1 MTQQIWD
8 PQSVPL
14 TFINSSDQ
22 LVKLNTAIA
31 SSVRVA
37 VDTETHDA
45 TSFIDGLWSA
55 LRVIAVATR
64 DKDENDLAFVIDV
77 RDIPIVALADSMGKI
92 TQADGWNVNFDQRVL
107 RLAGCDVQS
116 WRDLMHVDGVL
127 HSGLSGFEFWHG
139 LAHASKKWLGISL
152 SGKGTTQTSYDGTT
166 DLSEEQIRYAGADAV
181 ITLHVG
187 LRLDKE
193 VTLAGLS
200 NAVDREVA
208 ARPFIFSMMEH
219 GMPFDSESWN
229 SEVIAEHAI
238 GREEALAELASLTGG
253 GETTLFG
260 EAVEPAWNPDSDKTT
275 REALNTHAR
284 SAVMEFNQGRLLEAT
299 DKLDKTTLKQI
310 KHPLAKALLKYRD
323 HAKTMSTYG
332 ENLNKF
338 VIDGRIRPQY
348 KQGGV
353 VATGRLAS
361 DKPNA
366 QNLDPDMKRYLRPSP
381 EVLNGAIIPRA
392 FVYADLSQAELR
404 VLAQVSGEER
414 MRELFRLGGDFHA
427 RTAADMFGVD
437 MDALKD
443 SDPTAHS
450 NYRKKAKGVNFGIPY
465 GLGAAALATNLTVN
479 SKLQTSR
486 EEAAAMLANYAKA
499 YPAVD
504 SWLSARDKFVKEIAS
519 NPGPIDW
526 DASFL
531 LHELWT
537 RAESARKAYKR
548 SNGHVPT
555 GKELAIMIESEQV
568 LRPRLNA
575 ELSRN
580 CNEEDLNQYWETLG
594 RQLDWVFTFDKP
606 VVLREDGSIWT
617 FESRTLTGRRRLLS
631 LSMDS
636 SVKDKFEG
644 IITSAVLI
652 IATSDKTA
660 VAELRARFADEH
672 GIKLPIG
679 VNRYTGPRNGAFEAR
694 KRERMEVVKAFEG
707 DKKWLKY
714 ELIKF
719 VEENMINS
727 SGELIGREAVRSF
740 LLPAAI
746 SDQVRAKGNQFR
758 NHPIQSL
765 VADLGLQY
773 YADLDSKLK
782 KYRNA
787 FPIQAV
793 HDSIAIECDLAEAP
807 SICLEV
813 QQALEHAMASWCPD
827 VPAKADADI
836 RLSLADEDVINP
848 DQVPEKI
855 KEIVAIHSL
864 PGD

>member
-1 MTQQIWD
+1 MTQSTWD
-8 PQSVPL
+8 PQSVPV
-14 TFINSSDQ
+14 TFINRADQ
-22 LVKLNTAIA
+22 LSELDVAVAK
-31 SSVRVA
+31 SVRVA

-64 DKDENDLAFVIDV
+64 DADGNDLAFVIDV
-77 RDIPIVALADSMGKI
+77 RDIPVAVLAASMEKIV
-92 TQADGWNVNFDQRVL
+92 QADGWNVNFDQRVL

-139 LAHASKKWLGISL
+139 LAHAAKKWLGVSL
-152 SGKGTTQTSYDGTT
+152 SGKGTTQTSYDGST

-181 ITLHVG
+181 VTLHVG
-187 LRLDKE
+187 LRLDEE
-193 VTLAGLS
+193 VLAAGLT

-219 GMPFDSESWN
+219 GMPFDAHGWN
-229 SEVIAEHAI
+229 TEVIAEHAI
-238 GREEALAELASLTGG
+238 GREEALAELAALTGG

-275 REALNTHAR
+275 REALNKHAR
-284 SAVMEFNQGRLLEAT
+284 DAVMAFNGGRLMEAT

-310 KHPLAKALLKYRD
+310 KHPLAKALLKYRE
-323 HAKTMSTYG
+323 HAKTLSTYG

-338 VIDGRIRPQY
+338 VVEGRIRPQY

-366 QNLDPDMKRYLRPSP
+366 QNLDPEMKRYFRPSP
-381 EVLNGAIIPRA
+381 EIVDGVVVPRA

-443 SDPTAHS
+443 ADPNAHS
-450 NYRKKAKGVNFGIPY
+450 NNRKKAKGVNFGIPY

-504 SWLSARDKFVKEIAS
+504 AWLGARDRFVKETAA

-526 DASFL
+526 DASFR

-537 RAESARKAYKR
+537 RAESARKAFKR
-548 SNGHVPT
+548 SNGYVPS
-555 GKELAIMIESEQV
+555 GRELAAVIDSEQT
-568 LRPRLNA
+568 LRPRLAA
-575 ELSRN
+575 ELARPATDD
-580 CNEEDLNQYWETLG
+580 DLEQHWTALG
-594 RQLDWVFTFDKP
+594 THLDWAFTFDRP
-606 VVLREDGSIWT
+606 VVLRQDGSIWT
-617 FESRTLTGRRRLLS
+617 FDSRTLTGRRRLFS
-631 LSMDS
+631 VSMDS

-644 IITSAVLI
+644 IITSAAMI
-652 IATSDKTA
+652 IATSDKA
-660 VAELRARFADEH
+660 PVAELRARFAEEH
-672 GIKLPIG
+672 GIKLPVGI
-679 VNRYTGPRNGAFEAR
+679 NRYSGPRNGAFEAR
-694 KRERMEVVKAFEG
+694 KRERMEVIKAFEG

-719 VEENMINS
+719 VEQHMTNAT
-727 SGELIGREAVRSF
+727 GEIIGRDAVRGF

-787 FPIQAV
+787 FPVQAV

-807 SICLEV
+807 ALCLEV
-813 QQALEHAMASWCPD
+813 QQSLEKAMAYWCPD

-836 RLSLADEDVINP
+836 RLSLADDDVIDP
-848 DQVPEKI
+848 DLVPAKI
-855 KEIVAIHSL
+855 AEIVGNHVPS
-864 PGD
+864 GV